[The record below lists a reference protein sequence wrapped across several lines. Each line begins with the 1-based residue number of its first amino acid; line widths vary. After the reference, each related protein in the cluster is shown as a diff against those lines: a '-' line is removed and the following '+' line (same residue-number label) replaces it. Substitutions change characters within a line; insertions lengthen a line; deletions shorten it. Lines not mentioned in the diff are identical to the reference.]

1 MATDV
6 VIHFTLATMIAN
18 IHFMLNKL
26 RSMYN
31 YNKYSMQ
38 QDSFLSTS
46 ILVIYLFMCG
56 CLNVAMCMPH
66 YFNNNINH
74 INNNKNSNFA
84 AVLCALTL

>member
-6 VIHFTLATMIAN
+6 VIHFTMATMIAN

-26 RSMYN
+26 NSMYN

-46 ILVIYLFMCG
+46 ILVIYLFMVVVSQCSYVY
-56 CLNVAMCMPH
+56 VAICVAI
-66 YFNNNINH
+66 F
-74 INNNKNSNFA
+74 
-84 AVLCALTL
+84 